1 MFKHFLFASA
11 AAGVLFATPLPAQ
24 GQAAP
29 TIGLTPYAGYM
40 KFGNIVSGPL
50 GTGLRNAGAAVYGGE
65 LSLGL
70 TRNIALVGNLAYSRP
85 GLEIGAPLVGGLSVG
100 ESSVWLYDAAL
111 RLRLPGSGA
120 LPIAPFI
127 QAGAGG
133 VRQKFDLGPVSTHS
147 TNFAYNVGGGA
158 DVSLGRRVGL
168 QLMVKDYIGK
178 FDTQEATGI
187 NFDSKTTHN
196 WAVSGGLR
204 LGL

>member
-1 MFKHFLFASA
+1 MLTHFLLTGA
-11 AAGVLFATPLPAQ
+11 AASVFFAAPLAGQ
-24 GQAAP
+24 GRPAP

-50 GTGLRNAGAAVYGGE
+50 GTGLRNAGSAVYGGE

-70 TRNIALVGNLAYSRP
+70 SRNIALVGNLAYSKP
-85 GLEIGAPLVGGLSVG
+85 GLEIGAPLVGGLSLG
-100 ESSVWLYDAAL
+100 ESSVWLYDAGL
-111 RLRLPGSGA
+111 RLSLPGTGS
-120 LPIAPFI
+120 LPIAPFV

-133 VRQKFDLGPVSTHS
+133 VRQTFDLGPLTTHS
-147 TNFAYNVGGGA
+147 TNFAYNLGGGA

-168 QLMVKDYIGK
+168 ELMVKDYIGK
-178 FDTQEATGI
+178 FDTQEATGL
-187 NFDSKTTHN
+187 NLDSKTTHN